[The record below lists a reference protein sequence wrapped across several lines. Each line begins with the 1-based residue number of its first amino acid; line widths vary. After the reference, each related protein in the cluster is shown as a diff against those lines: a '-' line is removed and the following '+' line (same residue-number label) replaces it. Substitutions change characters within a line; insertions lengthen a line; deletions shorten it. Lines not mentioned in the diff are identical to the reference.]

1 MAGDLQAAA
10 ELYLKAELPAEAARV
25 LLLSADAVADPE
37 RRIVIC
43 AQAARV
49 GEGTEVGQQ
58 ARRRKALLS
67 YDLAVSAPGA
77 TMHGEL
83 LTVAGELE
91 ACDEWEKAAQAYSLA
106 GDEEAELR
114 VLREAGAIERLES
127 RLHEEAESRRF
138 ERDRRQLLRKITDL
152 DSFAERR
159 EALRLADQWLE
170 THTDEQV
177 QHELVKIRGRLLS
190 GPLLTLQVEGSTQ
203 RFALGSEVTLGR
215 SGATITVHSR
225 AVSRQHLRLFRQD
238 GEFFVEDLETRN
250 GTCLAGARI
259 SGALPVREGLA
270 LQLAGQIDC
279 NIEPRDPGLPKAA
292 LTVEVAGERYCVALG
307 PAWILDGWQVIDAH
321 EGADRFVVLH
331 AAEPFEP
338 PYLNGYRLAREIQL
352 CWGDE
357 LTRTR
362 QGPVVVRV
370 PMSSESRL

>member
-1 MAGDLQAAA
+1 MFGLLDRLSGKKRRAERARRKEMAGDLQAAA

-225 AVSRQHLRLFRQD
+225 AVSRQHLRLFRQTPLIPKISLWKFEPEL
-238 GEFFVEDLETRN
+238 GGMKPHCLPQNFFV
-250 GTCLAGARI
+250 C
-259 SGALPVREGLA
+259 
-270 LQLAGQIDC
+270 
-279 NIEPRDPGLPKAA
+279 
-292 LTVEVAGERYCVALG
+292 
-307 PAWILDGWQVIDAH
+307 
-321 EGADRFVVLH
+321 
-331 AAEPFEP
+331 
-338 PYLNGYRLAREIQL
+338 IQNFL
-352 CWGDE
+352 KTKVG
-357 LTRTR
+357 
-362 QGPVVVRV
+362 
-370 PMSSESRL
+370 S